1 MEIYQVEQDQNIKVK
16 LLLDSYCYRDAKNEN
31 NVSKELKAETLC
43 LFNQKVAEKFGYDE
57 LALSWKSLA

>member
-1 MEIYQVEQDQNIKVK
+1 VEKNKLGQMEIYQVEQDQNIKVK

-43 LFNQKVAEKFGYDE
+43 LFN
-57 LALSWKSLA
+57 